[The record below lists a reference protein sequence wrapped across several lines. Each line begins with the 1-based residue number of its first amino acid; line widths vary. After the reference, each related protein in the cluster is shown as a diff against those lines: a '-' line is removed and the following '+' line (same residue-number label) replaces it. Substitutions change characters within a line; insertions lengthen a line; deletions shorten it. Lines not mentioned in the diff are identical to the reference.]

1 VPNLSA
7 NFLLQEGLLLLRQG
21 ATDEAARRFID
32 VIASQPRNSEA
43 LYYLGLAQL
52 RQRRLAQAVDSFGK
66 SIKIAPK
73 HAAVHS
79 LLGVALKELGQH
91 EKALKSFNRAIAE
104 QPDFVDAYIQLANL
118 ATDLGRPSDAVTA
131 YDRLLRTK
139 PDFADGWCNRGV
151 LLQSLGRYAEALASS
166 ERAIALNPG
175 FAEALANRGNAL
187 AALSRHAEAIQSFDR
202 AVAAKPAFVEALV
215 NRGNSLRKLGRFA
228 DAVSSYDAAIRGQ
241 PGLGQAHFSRGAALE
256 DQALFAPAIE
266 SFNRVLALRPGAQ
279 LEAQAY
285 AHRAWAHNSLGR
297 FEDAFADVAQSLRVA
312 PNDDNV
318 LFRTGLIDLLHGR
331 WDEGWAKWERRI
343 ALGIGVPADFS
354 PPCPR
359 WTGEPLGDDL
369 LVLRAEQGLGDRI
382 QFSCFVPDLAGR
394 GLRVVVW
401 TEPPLA
407 ALLRTVPG
415 VHAVVTDIRDCAVT
429 PRTRW
434 LPMMS
439 LPLVLRTT
447 PDTIPQAVPF
457 VTAPPERVA
466 AWGARLGSGG
476 CKIGIAWQGNPNYST
491 DESRSVALAEF
502 APLAD
507 LPEVRLI
514 SLQKGLGTAQIDN
527 VGFRDRIEVLGEDF
541 DNGPDALLDTA
552 AVMANL
558 DLVITS
564 DNVIAHLA
572 GALGVPVFV
581 ALRKIPDWRW
591 LLDRDSSPWYPSM
604 RLFRQTIAGEWPPV
618 FARLAEAV
626 RARSLGR

>member
-1 VPNLSA
+1 VPNLST
-7 NFLLQEGLLLLRQG
+7 NFLLQEGLLLLQQG
-21 ATDEAARRFID
+21 ATDDAARRFLD
-32 VIASQPRNSEA
+32 VVASQPRNSEA

-52 RQRRLAQAVDSFGK
+52 RQRRFAQAVDSFGK

-91 EKALKSFNRAIAE
+91 EKALKSFHRAIAE
-104 QPDFVDAYIQLANL
+104 QPDFVDAYIQLASL
-118 ATDLGRPSDAVTA
+118 AVDLGRPSDAVRA
-131 YDRLLRTK
+131 YDRLLRIK

-151 LLQSLGRYAEALASS
+151 LLQSLGQYTQALASS
-166 ERAIALNPG
+166 ERAIALKPG
-175 FAEALANRGNAL
+175 FAEAWANRGNAL
-187 AALSRHAEAIQSFDR
+187 AALNRHAEATESFDR
-202 AVAAKPAFVEALV
+202 AIAAKPDFAEALV

-228 DAVSSYDAAIRGQ
+228 VAVASYDAAIRCQ

-266 SFNRVLALRPGAQ
+266 SFDRVLALRPGAR

-285 AHRAWAHNSLGR
+285 AHRAWAHNALGR
-297 FEDAFADVAQSLRVA
+297 FEEAFADVAQSLRVA

-343 ALGIGVPADFS
+343 ALGIGVPANFS
-354 PPCPR
+354 APCPR
-359 WTGEPLGDDL
+359 WTGEALGDDL

-382 QFSCFVPDLAGR
+382 QFSCFIPDLAKR

-429 PRTRW
+429 SRTRW

-447 PDTIPQAVPF
+447 PDTVPQPVPF

-466 AWGARLGSGG
+466 AWGARLGPGS
-476 CKIGIAWQGNPNYST
+476 CKIGIAWQGNPNYAT

-502 APLAD
+502 APL
-507 LPEVRLI
+507 
-514 SLQKGLGTAQIDN
+514 QIFPRR
-527 VGFRDRIEVLGEDF
+527 GSFRCRRVLGQ
-541 DNGPDALLDTA
+541 
-552 AVMANL
+552 
-558 DLVITS
+558 
-564 DNVIAHLA
+564 
-572 GALGVPVFV
+572 
-581 ALRKIPDWRW
+581 R
-591 LLDRDSSPWYPSM
+591 
-604 RLFRQTIAGEWPPV
+604 
-618 FARLAEAV
+618 
-626 RARSLGR
+626 RSTT